1 MCQVSA
7 VLIRGFFFQ
16 MYTRN
21 TFASFYYNEEAVSQY
36 YAHSECVMGHGSPAA
51 DSLTTWGHFR
61 APCTPCWACV
71 RDRYSSLD
79 EPYPC
84 ALQMSRV
91 QRLGL
96 YGNIRESLRKFCVQT
111 CFSVC
116 QSTDTSKESAFVIS
130 GDVAVCNVSDDARTW
145 DMNWHTYPIWIFRS
159 DSRSKKSVGTLNVT
173 QVRHM
178 FNRVGQTCARYL
190 FRSYGVHTQF
200 EMTQI
205 TSPINGDQA
214 YVLESVMYGPVLIF
228 FDALGLCARPSP
240 LSTANRIVAS
250 RPMIDT
256 HIDYV
261 KKTFTEK
268 LYRFHGH
275 LFAMELVLGS
285 TQQACTHT
293 KDLSQALYCERLCML
308 NEDFNSRLHR
318 ASTLFNESLRERQQD
333 WETRVSC
340 LKADHEKANDVCNYL
355 QQDLVAHKQK
365 LTQALDKVKQLNKK
379 YQTLHKEYSRVA
391 LQSRKL
397 QQKSKKWHEDQMLT
411 SEHTQKLETQCKEY
425 KTRLQEHQDVARQK
439 IDSLKTALL
448 HAREDLKCTSHSHNE
463 HRLRMLCEQT
473 SLREE
478 LKKVKSRCVSL
489 EVILRGVRKYTHRML
504 RMDAL
509 VLFLSLLLKSRGD
522 GEYTLPPYF
531 HSRSCTNEKTKSFC
545 ERRQARWSQVLKRV
559 PEHYSKVFQRA
570 GEMCF
575 AVPHTQCL
583 HSCATRVDT
592 LLQNGVDT
600 LVRAQVDCTNMKHL
614 ADMVR
619 GGRKNFDTA
628 LKAET
633 SVEGIRMKDGF
644 SSDPVYGH
652 VLRVSHLEIELNMQ
666 HTDFPRIGMSTQKD
680 VVKNGDFKVCL
691 EEFVRLVFQS
701 SETDRGKTLGMAYMH
716 SVLRPVAMH
725 ASVLSTCLQLS
736 LDSLRER
743 LNMWKLLDSAF
754 ANEESCI
761 TKEPVAGKEEDN
773 RCCSLLPISFFHHL
787 IPEEKAALDS
797 IGQMQYLCQVAMQS
811 SVGVKGLLREVEIA

>member
-1 MCQVSA
+1 MN
-7 VLIRGFFFQ
+7 
-16 MYTRN
+16 TRN

-36 YAHSECVMGHGSPAA
+36 YAHSECVMGHGSAAA

-71 RDRYSSLD
+71 RDKYSSLD
-79 EPYPC
+79 EPYAC
-84 ALQMSRV
+84 ALQLSRV

-145 DMNWHTYPIWIFRS
+145 DMNWHTYPIWIFQS
-159 DSRSKKSVGTLNVT
+159 DPTSKKQVRTLNVT

-178 FNRVGQTCARYL
+178 FDRVGQICALYL

-205 TSPINGDQA
+205 TSPINGDRA

-228 FDALGLCARPSP
+228 FDALGLCARPTRC
-240 LSTANRIVAS
+240 STENRIVAS
-250 RPMIDT
+250 RPMINT

-268 LYRFHGH
+268 LYRFRGH

-285 TQQACTHT
+285 TQQACIHT
-293 KDLSQALYCERLCML
+293 NDVVSKSLYCERLCML
-308 NEDFNSRLHR
+308 NEDFSSRLHR
-318 ASTLFNESLRERQQD
+318 ALTLFNESLRERQQD
-333 WETRVSC
+333 WETRVSS
-340 LKADHEKANDVCNYL
+340 LKADHAKANDVCKYL
-355 QQDLVAHKQK
+355 QQDLLAHKQK
-365 LTQALDKVKQLNKK
+365 LAQALEKVKKLNKK
-379 YQTLHKEYSRVA
+379 YQHLHKEYSRVA

-397 QQKSKKWHEDQMLT
+397 EQKRKKLHEDQVLT
-411 SEHTQKLETQCKEY
+411 SEHTQRLETQCTEY
-425 KTRLQEHQDVARQK
+425 KTRLQEHQNVARQK

-448 HAREDLKCTSHSHNE
+448 HAREDLKCTSHFQKE
-463 HRLRMLCEQT
+463 HRVRMLCEQT
-473 SLREE
+473 LLREE
-478 LKKVKSRCVSL
+478 VKKVKSRCVSL
-489 EVILRGVRKYTHRML
+489 EVILRGVRKYTRRML
-504 RMDAL
+504 QVDAL
-509 VLFLSLLLKSRGD
+509 FLFLSLLLKSRGD
-522 GEYTLPPYF
+522 GQYTLPPYF
-531 HSRSCTNEKTKSFC
+531 HSRSCANEKTKNFC
-545 ERRQARWSQVLKRV
+545 EQRQARWSQVLKRV
-559 PEHYSKVFQRA
+559 PKHYSDVFKRA

-583 HSCATRVDT
+583 HSCATQVDT

-614 ADMVR
+614 ADLVR
-619 GGRKNFDTA
+619 SGKKHFDGA
-628 LKAET
+628 SKSET

-644 SSDPVYGH
+644 SSDPVYGP
-652 VLRVSHLEIELNMQ
+652 VLRASHLEIELNMQ
-666 HTDFPRIGMSTQKD
+666 HTEFPRIGMFTQND
-680 VVKNGDFKVCL
+680 SAKNGDIKVYL
-691 EEFVRLVFQS
+691 DEFVRLIFPS
-701 SETDRGKTLGMAYMH
+701 GETDRGKTLGMAYMH
-716 SVLRPVAMH
+716 SVLRPIAMH
-725 ASVLSTCLQLS
+725 ASVLSTCLQFS
-736 LDSLRER
+736 LKSLRER

-761 TKEPVAGKEEDN
+761 TKEPVAGKEEDTH
-773 RCCSLLPISFFHHL
+773 CCSLLPVSFFHDL
-787 IPEEKAALDS
+787 IPEETATLDS
-797 IGQMQYLCQVAMQS
+797 IGQMQFLCQVAMQS
-811 SVGVKGLLREVEIA
+811 SVGAQGLANEVQIA